1 MTIENVEK
9 IKNCL
14 LNHFSI
20 SEIQDYLN
28 DLLSFG
34 DDIAYKNLSEKQIL
48 DDYETYR
55 LLGKEM

>member
-34 DDIAYKNLSEKQIL
+34 DDIAYKNSSEKQIL